1 MDLPFGTQT
10 PELDVLIVGA
20 GLSGLASALKILSME
35 STLKVRIIE
44 ASGVLGGQLG
54 QNGTRL
60 VDGAQQ
66 DMLSFLTLIQLSPRR
81 RRYDNG
87 RLRRC
92 WDLDRGLTALPAKFE
107 LRRYIEMLDMR
118 MSKFRSKR
126 FKWVEVNQSIIST
139 LVYNLFN
146 SLRERVSNMEQHI
159 CHHLF
164 FNKSRNFMLNLVE
177 IVCGVPANEVD
188 YDVFMSVCSS
198 CGGLK
203 MLIDFYFT
211 YPSSLY
217 EISTQ
222 MLIENILE
230 QMQFTAIMLNCK
242 ALKLEHFKN
251 YVQVTDDLGN
261 RHTAQAVILAIPWNK
276 VQKLNFEPRIPK
288 GFLPPIVSKSGQKS
302 HRLITQFQL
311 RYGKSFWT
319 ELGYSGNFLNSQPL
333 MSGYESRAST
343 LSGYILH
350 SPGDE
355 DDEVLEEVIDLLAK
369 NFGEEMREPLEC
381 QCSTDELNVVL
392 HKPQTKPWH
401 RVIWSSS
408 SATATSYRSLMGGA
422 VQSGFRAAVNALFV
436 VRPQVV
442 SWKDMLDERPKIP
455 QENVRKSGRIRGLL
469 SRLNLYNVTFYSFFV
484 LGLIWLL
491 NFGYA
496 RSS

>member
-1 MDLPFGTQT
+1 MDLPFGTQI

-54 QNGTRL
+54 QNNTRL
-60 VDGAQQ
+60 VDAAQQ

-87 RLRRC
+87 RMRRC

-107 LRRYIEMLDMR
+107 LGRYIEMLDLR

-126 FKWVEVNQSIIST
+126 FN
-139 LVYNLFN
+139 
-146 SLRERVSNMEQHI
+146 LRERVSNMDQHI
-159 CHHLF
+159 RHHLF

-177 IVCGVPANEVD
+177 LVCGVPANEVD

-211 YPSSLY
+211 YPSSFY
-217 EISTQ
+217 EIPTQ

-230 QMQFTAIMLNCK
+230 QMQFTKIMLNCK
-242 ALKLEHFKN
+242 AVKVEHFKN
-251 YVQVTDDLGN
+251 YAQVTDNLGN
-261 RHTAQAVILAIPWNK
+261 NHTAQAVILAIPWNK
-276 VQKLNFEPRIPK
+276 VQKLEFEPRIPRA
-288 GFLPPIVSKSGQKS
+288 FLPPMATKAGKNPTR
-302 HRLITQFQL
+302 RLISQFHF
-311 RYGKSFWT
+311 RYAKSFWSD
-319 ELGYSGNFLNSQPL
+319 LGYSGNFLSSQPL
-333 MSGYESRAST
+333 VSGHECRTST
-343 LSGYILH
+343 FCGYMLH
-350 SPGDE
+350 SPE
-355 DDEVLEEVIDLLAK
+355 DQDEVLEEVMNLLASH
-369 NFGEEMREPLEC
+369 FGEEMREPLEC
-381 QCSTDELNVVL
+381 QCSTDELNEAL

-408 SATATSYRSLMGGA
+408 SAVGTSYRSLMGGA

-442 SWKDMLDERPKIP
+442 SWKDMLDERPKNP
-455 QENVRKSGRIRGLL
+455 RKVPAPRAESGD
-469 SRLNLYNVTFYSFFV
+469 
-484 LGLIWLL
+484 
-491 NFGYA
+491 
-496 RSS
+496 SSAVSISTT